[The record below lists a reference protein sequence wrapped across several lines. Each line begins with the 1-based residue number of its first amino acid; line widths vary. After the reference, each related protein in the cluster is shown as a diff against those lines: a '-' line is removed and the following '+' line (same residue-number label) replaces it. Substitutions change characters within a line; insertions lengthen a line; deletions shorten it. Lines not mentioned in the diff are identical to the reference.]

1 MNCCNVYEKDTM
13 AKVLGETL
21 RPGGYDL
28 TEKAIK
34 YCNLRPGSK
43 VLDLGCG
50 TGATIGYLLEKHNIH
65 GTGIDPS
72 EKLLKEAK
80 GKYKLSEFFLG
91 RGEELPFTED
101 IFDCIFAECTL
112 SLMEDLDKVFKEAYR
127 VLKRDSFFVI
137 SDIYANNP
145 EYIKDLH
152 NMPINCSLK
161 GMHDIN
167 KLQENLKRRGF
178 IIEYFEDYSYFL
190 KSLLAQIVFSYGNM
204 GSFWNEV
211 IGSYNDVCSFQKTLK
226 ACKPGYFLMIAK
238 KGD

>member
-1 MNCCNVYEKDTM
+1 MNCCNVYEKDTI

-28 TEKAIK
+28 TEKAIE
-34 YCNLRPGSK
+34 YCNLSPK
-43 VLDLGCG
+43 NKILDLGCG
-50 TGATIGYLLEKHNIH
+50 LGATIGYLLEKHNINAI
-65 GTGIDPS
+65 GIDPS
-72 EKLLKEAK
+72 EKLLNMAKER
-80 GKYKLSEFFLG
+80 YKLSDFFLG
-91 RGEELPFTED
+91 RGENLPFPDE

-112 SLMEDLDKVFKEAYR
+112 SLMEDLDSVFKEVYR
-127 VLKRDSFFVI
+127 VLKKDSVFVI

-145 EYIKDLH
+145 EYVEVLH

-167 KLQENLKRRGF
+167 KLQENLSKKGF

-190 KSLLAQIVFSYGNM
+190 KSLLAQIVFSFGNM
-204 GSFWNEV
+204 ESFWSEV
-211 IGSYNDVCSFQKTLK
+211 MGSYNDVYSFQKTIK
-226 ACKPGYFLMIAK
+226 ACKPGYFFMIAK